1 MNVESVASRH
11 GIKVDTASIADADE
25 YASAVRII
33 ADGVEVGT
41 TLFGSMQRPR
51 IMSLLDYK
59 IDIAPAKQSLV
70 FEYVDAPGRIGAI
83 GTMLG
88 DAGVNITTM
97 QIGTKPSEKT
107 ALVYMNVEG
116 NVDAALIEKLSN
128 SLDFKNV
135 WAFNL

>member
-1 MNVESVASRH
+1 MNVESVAVRH

-25 YASAVRII
+25 YASAVKVV
-33 ADGVEVGT
+33 ADGVEVGA

-83 GTMLG
+83 GTLLG
-88 DAGVNITTM
+88 NEGVNHHDDADRH
-97 QIGTKPSEKT
+97 E
-107 ALVYMNVEG
+107 ALREDGARVHERRG
-116 NVDAALIEKLSN
+116 QCERPAAREALGR
-128 SLDFKNV
+128 
-135 WAFNL
+135 A

>member
-1 MNVESVASRH
+1 MNVESVAVRH

-25 YASAVRII
+25 YASAVKVV
-33 ADGVEVGT
+33 ADGVEVGA

-83 GTMLG
+83 GTLLG
-88 DAGVNITTM
+88 NEGVNITTM

-116 NVDAALIEKLSN
+116 NVDDQLLEKLSGT
-128 SLDFKNV
+128 LDFKNV
-135 WAFNL
+135 WSFSL